1 MDESARKIGD
11 TKRMDNS
18 KLSNAVGVILRVIV
32 VLIAVSVIAV
42 IVGELIGHRFVYNT
56 LSYVVDELTKRW
68 GVSVFLV
75 KGIVLVVTI
84 PFFWAVGKF
93 IHSPIELLHLSR
105 GLRLYRTKYGI
116 IIVAYFALFYFA
128 MYFVSIDAYAYKFCA
143 ETHEG
148 IWTADST
155 GQVDPIYGIEATH
168 CSPEQIMELRSG
180 KGKLPSPHEIQIVDV
195 NGQAWFNGASGRPK
209 VWYDILPNGEYR
221 FFDRPG
227 RDPNTGEPLHEI
239 TPEVVQRLRERQAL
253 QESTKKEKAATQ
265 EAREVR
271 SREVA
276 DLQTLAEQAEKQFAS
291 GDYKGA
297 KETCDQVLRREKGSE
312 TCKTVR
318 QHANVKIAQQLVAY
332 GQTQLQRGKFD
343 EALWN
348 AEEAIKLD
356 PTNPNAPKLKQF
368 ALQMKPD
375 AVN

>member
-1 MDESARKIGD
+1 MGSA
-11 TKRMDNS
+11 
-18 KLSNAVGVILRVIV
+18 LSVIFR
-32 VLIAVSVIAV
+32 IAVVFIALLVVAV
-42 IVGELIGHRFVYNT
+42 IVGELIGHRFVHNT
-56 LSYVVDELTKRW
+56 LGYVVDELTQRW

-75 KGIVLVVTI
+75 KGIVVVVTI

-93 IHSPIELLHLSR
+93 IRSPIELLHLGG
-105 GLRLYRTKYGI
+105 GLRFYHNKYGI
-116 IIVAYFALFYFA
+116 IIVAYFAMFYFA
-128 MYFVSIDAYAYKFCA
+128 MYFVSIDAYAFKFCA
-143 ETHEG
+143 DTPEG
-148 IWTADST
+148 IWTSDSA
-155 GQVDPIYGIEATH
+155 GQDPVYGIEAKR
-168 CSPEQIMELRSG
+168 CSREQIMELRSG
-180 KGKLPSPHEIQIVDV
+180 KGKLPSPREVHVADL
-195 NGQAWFNGASGRPK
+195 NGQTWFNGATGKPK

-227 RDPNTGEPLHEI
+227 NDPYTGAPLHEI
-239 TPEVVQRLRERQAL
+239 TPEVVQRLRQREAL
-253 QESTKKEKAATQ
+253 EESVRKEKAAT
-265 EAREVR
+265 EAAQGARQREA
-271 SREVA
+271 A
-276 DLQTLAEQAEKQFAS
+276 DMQTLANQAEKQFAS

-318 QHANVKIAQQLVAY
+318 QHANVKIAQQLVAD